1 MTIYIRNKR
10 EKIMDEI
17 KVLSENKAEYSG
29 ISQELLQKLQLEDLP
44 YTEESLAKKYNGI
57 YNTYIKRIID
67 LFLALILIIL
77 ISPLY
82 ILVSLGVVI
91 DTGFPILYKADRGG
105 YKGKTFRIMKF
116 RTMVK
121 NADKIGGG
129 TTALKDSRITRVG
142 NILRKTKL
150 DEITQLLNI
159 INGTMSFIGPR
170 PELVKYVNQYEGL
183 EKNILNV
190 RPGITDFSSLYLINL
205 DEIVGNQ
212 NADEIYEKYVFKK
225 KNQLRLRYVAEV
237 SFVTDI
243 KLFTKTVLRVIKK
256 ALRVIL
262 HKKSKTNDIVEAI
275 D

>member
-1 MTIYIRNKR
+1 MNKTN
-10 EKIMDEI
+10 I
-17 KVLSENKAEYSG
+17 LTSEQPQ
-29 ISQELLQKLQLEDLP
+29 ISQNVLDRLALEELP
-44 YTEESLAKKYNGI
+44 YTEVSLSLKYNSI
-57 YNTYIKRIID
+57 YNRFFKRIID
-67 LFLALILIIL
+67 LCLALILIVL

-82 ILVSLGVVI
+82 ILISI
-91 DTGFPILYKADRGG
+91 CIAADTGFPILYKAERGG
-105 YKGKTFRIMKF
+105 YKGKTFKIMKF

-142 NILRKTKL
+142 ALLRKTKL

-205 DEIVGNQ
+205 DEIVGDK

-225 KNQLRLRYVAEV
+225 N
-237 SFVTDI
+237 I
-243 KLFTKTVLRVIKK
+243 
-256 ALRVIL
+256 
-262 HKKSKTNDIVEAI
+262 
-275 D
+275 

>member
-1 MTIYIRNKR
+1 MDKNSILTENNV
-10 EKIMDEI
+10 EKTE
-17 KVLSENKAEYSG
+17 
-29 ISQELLQKLQLEDLP
+29 ISQDILNKLALEELP
-44 YTEESLAKKYNGI
+44 YTQESLRLKYNGV
-57 YNTYIKRIID
+57 YNTFFKRIID
-67 LFLALILIIL
+67 LVLAVILIVL

-82 ILVSLGVVI
+82 ILISFCVVV
-91 DTGFPILYKADRGG
+91 DTGFPILYRAERGG
-105 YKGKTFRIMKF
+105 YKGKTFKIMKF

-121 NADKIGGG
+121 DADKIGGG

-142 NILRKTKL
+142 SILRKTKL

-205 DEIVGNQ
+205 DEIVGDK

-237 SFVTDI
+237 SLKTDV
-243 KLFTKTVLRVIKK
+243 KLFIQTVLRVLKK
-256 ALRVIL
+256 MLRVISC
-262 HKKSKTNDIVEAI
+262 KKSKTDNVVETI